1 MSFTIKARAVKEVY
15 HKDNFYVISFVP
27 TESNRQIQL
36 NSWGNFSCS
45 GELSYIT
52 VDKEYELIVEEDKVT
67 KYGMSYKI
75 CDVPSLKMANIE
87 DLSLAEKK
95 DILMQCTSSERI
107 ADNILKVYPD
117 YIERVLAKAERKS
130 PRMLFMA
137 IVVAP
142 IARKILRFLSKMS
155 TEES

>member
-1 MSFTIKARAVKEVY
+1 MVTILFHPTHRKFIKLLRKRVEVEPIYLTNEDMEAFRALVRRTNIAMER
-15 HKDNFYVISFVP
+15 HKGLYRIFLTAMRRPNPSISP
-27 TESNRQIQL
+27 
-36 NSWGNFSCS
+36 
-45 GELSYIT
+45 
-52 VDKEYELIVEEDKVT
+52 
-67 KYGMSYKI
+67 
-75 CDVPSLKMANIE
+75 
-87 DLSLAEKK
+87 
-95 DILMQCTSSERI
+95 DIIIDTAC
-107 ADNILKVYPD
+107 VD

>member
-1 MSFTIKARAVKEVY
+1 MKPILFHPTHRKFIKLLRKKV
-15 HKDNFYVISFVP
+15 
-27 TESNRQIQL
+27 
-36 NSWGNFSCS
+36 
-45 GELSYIT
+45 ELEPIYLT
-52 VDKEYELIVEEDKVT
+52 NEDKEAFRALVRRTSVAMERHMGLYRIFLT
-67 KYGMSYKI
+67 AMRRPN
-75 CDVPSLKMANIE
+75 PSI
-87 DLSLAEKK
+87 SP
-95 DILMQCTSSERI
+95 DIIIDTAC
-107 ADNILKVYPD
+107 VD